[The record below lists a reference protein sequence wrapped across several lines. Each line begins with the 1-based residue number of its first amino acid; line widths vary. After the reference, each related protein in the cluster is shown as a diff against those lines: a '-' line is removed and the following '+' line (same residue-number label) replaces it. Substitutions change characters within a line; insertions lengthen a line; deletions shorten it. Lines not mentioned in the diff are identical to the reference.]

1 MQGQGAPDVYTR
13 AFIVQRSGRQAMQ
26 AIAGLGA
33 LLLLA
38 WLASEARS
46 RVSWRL
52 VALGMLL
59 QAVLALLLVKVA
71 VVRDA
76 LLSLNAVVALLEES
90 SLAGAQFLFA
100 YLSGGPTPFD
110 VAHPENGTVLAFRVV
125 PQILLFTV
133 LAGLGWHWRILP
145 WLVSGF
151 SRLLRKTLKVGG
163 AVGLGAAVSIFVGMV
178 EAPLAIRPMLPRLS
192 RGELF
197 IVLTCGMATVA
208 GTMMI
213 LYATVL
219 EPALPGALGHI
230 LAASVMSVP
239 AAIVMAHLM
248 VPSDRTTEGSDQG
261 PMVTYRSTMDA
272 ITQSTL
278 DGLRLAAAVIAML
291 VVFLSLT
298 ALANSLLGFAPDV
311 AGAPLTLERMLGWL
325 LAPLAWVIGVP
336 WSEASTAGA
345 LLGSKVILNEF
356 VAYLQLTGLPE
367 GTLSERSTLILTYA
381 LCGFAN
387 LGSLGIMIGG
397 LLGMCPERR
406 EDILEL
412 APRTLISG
420 NLATLSTGA
429 MMGLVAGL

>member
-1 MQGQGAPDVYTR
+1 VAV
-13 AFIVQRSGRQAMQ
+13 
-26 AIAGLGA
+26 GL
-33 LLLLA
+33 
-38 WLASEARS
+38 
-46 RVSWRL
+46 
-52 VALGMLL
+52 LL

-298 ALANSLLGFAPDV
+298 ALANSLLGFAPEV

>member
-1 MQGQGAPDVYTR
+1 
-13 AFIVQRSGRQAMQ
+13 MQ
-26 AIAGLGA
+26 AIAGLGV

-100 YLSGGPTPFD
+100 YLSGGPAPFD

-261 PMVTYRSTMDA
+261 PMVSYRSTMDA

-298 ALANSLLGFAPDV
+298 ALANSLLGFAPEV

>member
-1 MQGQGAPDVYTR
+1 
-13 AFIVQRSGRQAMQ
+13 
-26 AIAGLGA
+26 
-33 LLLLA
+33 
-38 WLASEARS
+38 
-46 RVSWRL
+46 
-52 VALGMLL
+52 
-59 QAVLALLLVKVA
+59 
-71 VVRDA
+71 
-76 LLSLNAVVALLEES
+76 
-90 SLAGAQFLFA
+90 
-100 YLSGGPTPFD
+100 
-110 VAHPENGTVLAFRVV
+110 
-125 PQILLFTV
+125 
-133 LAGLGWHWRILP
+133 
-145 WLVSGF
+145 
-151 SRLLRKTLKVGG
+151 
-163 AVGLGAAVSIFVGMV
+163 
-178 EAPLAIRPMLPRLS
+178 
-192 RGELF
+192 
-197 IVLTCGMATVA
+197 
-208 GTMMI
+208 
-213 LYATVL
+213 
-219 EPALPGALGHI
+219 
-230 LAASVMSVP
+230 
-239 AAIVMAHLM
+239 MAHLM

-261 PMVTYRSTMDA
+261 PMVSYRSTMDA

-298 ALANSLLGFAPDV
+298 ALANSLLGFAPEV

>member
-1 MQGQGAPDVYTR
+1 
-13 AFIVQRSGRQAMQ
+13 MQ

-261 PMVTYRSTMDA
+261 PMVSYRSTMDA

-298 ALANSLLGFAPDV
+298 ALANSLLGFAPEV

>member
-1 MQGQGAPDVYTR
+1 
-13 AFIVQRSGRQAMQ
+13 MQ

-52 VALGMLL
+52 VAFGMLL

-100 YLSGGPTPFD
+100 YLSGGPAPFD

-261 PMVTYRSTMDA
+261 PMVSYRSTMDA

-298 ALANSLLGFAPDV
+298 ALANSLLGFAPEV

>member
-1 MQGQGAPDVYTR
+1 
-13 AFIVQRSGRQAMQ
+13 MQ
-26 AIAGLGA
+26 AIAGVGA

-261 PMVTYRSTMDA
+261 PMVSYRSTMDA

-298 ALANSLLGFAPDV
+298 ALANSLLGFAPEV

>member
-1 MQGQGAPDVYTR
+1 
-13 AFIVQRSGRQAMQ
+13 MQ

-336 WSEASTAGA
+336 WSEASAAGA

>member
-1 MQGQGAPDVYTR
+1 
-13 AFIVQRSGRQAMQ
+13 MQ
-26 AIAGLGA
+26 AVAGLFA
-33 LLLLA
+33 LILLA

-59 QAVLALLLVKVA
+59 QAALALLLVKVA
-71 VVRDA
+71 VVREA

-133 LAGLGWHWRILP
+133 LAGLGWHWRVLP

-163 AVGLGAAVSIFVGMV
+163 AVGLGAAVSVFVGMV

-248 VPSDRTTEGSDQG
+248 VPSESTTEGSDGG
-261 PMVTYRSTMDA
+261 PIVTYRSTMDA

-298 ALANSLLGFAPDV
+298 ALANSLLGFAPEV

-325 LAPLAWVIGVP
+325 LAPLAWAIGVP
-336 WSEASTAGA
+336 WSEASAAGA

-406 EDILEL
+406 DDILEL

-429 MMGLVAGL
+429 MMGLVSGF

>member
-1 MQGQGAPDVYTR
+1 
-13 AFIVQRSGRQAMQ
+13 
-26 AIAGLGA
+26 
-33 LLLLA
+33 
-38 WLASEARS
+38 
-46 RVSWRL
+46 
-52 VALGMLL
+52 MLL

-100 YLSGGPTPFD
+100 YLSGGPAPFD

-261 PMVTYRSTMDA
+261 PMVSYRSTMDA

-298 ALANSLLGFAPDV
+298 ALANSLLGFAPEV

>member
-1 MQGQGAPDVYTR
+1 
-13 AFIVQRSGRQAMQ
+13 MQ

-100 YLSGGPTPFD
+100 YLSGGPAPFD
-110 VAHPENGTVLAFRVV
+110 IAHPENGTVLAFRVV

>member
-1 MQGQGAPDVYTR
+1 
-13 AFIVQRSGRQAMQ
+13 MQ
-26 AIAGLGA
+26 AILGLVA
-33 LLLLA
+33 LLGLA
-38 WLASEARS
+38 WLVSEQRS

-52 VALGMLL
+52 IAMGMLF
-59 QAVLALLLVKVA
+59 QAVIALALVKIA
-71 VVRDA
+71 PLREG
-76 LLSLNAVVALLEES
+76 LLSLNAVVALLEEA

-100 YLSGGPTPFD
+100 YLSGGPTPFT
-110 VAHPENGTVLAFRVV
+110 VTAPENGTVLAFRVV

-145 WLVSGF
+145 LLVSGF

-219 EPALPGALGHI
+219 EPVVPGALGHI

-239 AAIVMAHLM
+239 AAIVMAHIM
-248 VPSDRTTEGSDQG
+248 VPSEHTTDGASNA
-261 PMVTYRSTMDA
+261 PMVSYGSTMDA

-278 DGLRLAAAVIAML
+278 DGLRLAAAVVAML

-298 ALANSLLGFAPDV
+298 ALANSLLSLGPEF
-311 AGAPLTLERMLGWL
+311 AGAPLTLERLLGWL
-325 LAPLAWVIGVP
+325 LAPLAWAIGVP
-336 WSEASTAGA
+336 WSEAGAAGA
-345 LLGSKVILNEF
+345 LLGSKIILNEF
-356 VAYLQLTGLPE
+356 VAYLQLTGLGE
-367 GTLSERSTLILTYA
+367 GTLSERSTIIMTYA

-406 EDILEL
+406 EDILAL
-412 APRTLISG
+412 APKTLISG

-429 MMGLVAGL
+429 MMGLVSGL

>member
-1 MQGQGAPDVYTR
+1 
-13 AFIVQRSGRQAMQ
+13 MQ
-26 AIAGLGA
+26 AIAGLGV

-261 PMVTYRSTMDA
+261 PMVSYRSTMDA

-298 ALANSLLGFAPDV
+298 ALANSLLGFAPEV